1 MGNER
6 WRAAGM
12 AGGAAVAAG
21 LVATDPG
28 GVVSHTVSPAGKTVL
43 AMSSFR
49 GPKDARSEEQR
60 ADFPEDRAAQK
71 PAARSAE
78 AGASAVE
85 FFIAAPALLLAL
97 LGTFQAALLYQARA
111 QLEVATQEAVR
122 AGTLHG
128 ARVEAMREALARG
141 LTPLY
146 THGRD
151 MTALGKGYAA
161 ATLAAQQADIR
172 ILNPTKEAF
181 ADFAEQTRDP
191 QGQWIKA
198 IPVDHLGYRPTSAG
212 SGSGL
217 NVQDATLLKIQVTY
231 VQPLIMPFIDQI
243 GRGLY
248 QIQQGLGQLGVPQFF
263 GIPLRPVIGADG
275 QTRWGISIQAEAL
288 MRMQSPVLAQDLPT
302 KAGLGQPQNGPG
314 TNDPGGDLQP
324 IDTPARPIPS
334 LPDFGEEGGGSC
346 SGSVGSPNEDTPG
359 NNPILNYIKD
369 GSSASSDLSSLLGGG
384 R

>member
-1 MGNER
+1 
-6 WRAAGM
+6 
-12 AGGAAVAAG
+12 
-21 LVATDPG
+21 
-28 GVVSHTVSPAGKTVL
+28 
-43 AMSSFR
+43 
-49 GPKDARSEEQR
+49 SEEQR

-85 FFIAAPALLLAL
+85 FLIAAPALLLAL
-97 LGTFQAALLYQARA
+97 LGTFQAVLLYQARV

-128 ARVEAMREALARG
+128 ASVDAIRDGLARG

-172 ILNPTKEAF
+172 ILNPTQEAF
-181 ADFAEQTRDP
+181 ADFAEQTRDTS
-191 QGQWIKA
+191 GAWVKA
-198 IPVDHLGYRPTSAG
+198 IPVDHLGYRQTSLG

-243 GRGLY
+243 GRGIY
-248 QIQQGLGQLGVPQFF
+248 QIQQGLGSLGMPHHFF
-263 GIPLRPVIGADG
+263 GVTLRPVVGVDGQVRWGIPL
-275 QTRWGISIQAEAL
+275 QAEAL
-288 MRMQSPVLAQDLPT
+288 MRMQSPVLPDALPQR
-302 KAGLGQPQNGPG
+302 ASLEQPQDGPG
-314 TNDPGGDLQP
+314 AGSPGGGDLEP
-324 IDTPARPIPS
+324 MPAPEQTLPTMPDPEAPPPDHICNAGTKNRPAP
-334 LPDFGEEGGGSC
+334 
-346 SGSVGSPNEDTPG
+346 
-359 NNPILNYIKD
+359 
-369 GSSASSDLSSLLGGG
+369 
-384 R
+384 

>member
-6 WRAAGM
+6 WRG
-12 AGGAAVAAG
+12 AG
-21 LVATDPG
+21 LVATDLG
-28 GVVSHTVSPAGKTVL
+28 GVVSHTVSPAGKRVL

-49 GPKDARSEEQR
+49 GLGNARSEEQR
-60 ADFPEDRAAQK
+60 ADYPEDRAAQK
-71 PAARSAE
+71 QAARPAE

-85 FFIAAPALLLAL
+85 FAIAAPALLLAI
-97 LGTFQAALLYQARA
+97 LGTFQTALLYQARA

-128 ARVEAMREALARG
+128 ASLGAIRDGLARG

-161 ATLAAQQADIR
+161 AWAVARQADIR
-172 ILNPTKEAF
+172 ILNPTQEAF

-198 IPVDHLGYRPTSAG
+198 IPVDHLGYRPTSLG

-217 NVQDATLLKIQVTY
+217 NIQDATLLKIQVTY

-243 GRGLY
+243 GRGIY
-248 QIQQGLGQLGVPQFF
+248 HIQKGLGQLGVPRFF

-275 QTRWGISIQAEAL
+275 QTRWGIPMQAEAL
-288 MRMQSPVLAQDLPT
+288 IRMQSPVLAQDLPA

-324 IDTPARPIPS
+324 IDAPTRPIPS
-334 LPDFGEEGGGSC
+334 LPDFGGEGG
-346 SGSVGSPNEDTPG
+346 
-359 NNPILNYIKD
+359 
-369 GSSASSDLSSLLGGG
+369 
-384 R
+384 